1 MRKLSLILTIAMLI
15 MAIIIIPVGISNV
28 YLALQLGL
36 IFECVS
42 SIFFLCLFIAF
53 CLFEVREFIREYSWY
68 YEEAPVEGMHD
79 MQDDDVP
86 FYSDED
92 IVYVKKV
99 DFDRAF
105 GAIVSAEK
113 HEIVRDFAIKDG
125 EE

>member
-1 MRKLSLILTIAMLI
+1 MRKLSFILTIAMLI

-36 IFECVS
+36 IVECVS

-86 FYSDED
+86 F
-92 IVYVKKV
+92 
-99 DFDRAF
+99 
-105 GAIVSAEK
+105 
-113 HEIVRDFAIKDG
+113 
-125 EE
+125 